1 MKKQLSME
9 ASKRLRKKE
18 KDQKVRLAQLIRIL
32 QSNRLAIEYEKDEIK
47 LSHMLMDENLLLRE
61 IKNCES
67 YISPL
72 LSTDLYPLV
81 ESE

>member
-1 MKKQLSME
+1 ME